1 MLALSFY
8 EKICL
13 RYTACYQCYCRS
25 KFIWETFA
33 RHYNL
38 ICIDIKRCIIP
49 VKITAPS
56 VYVD

>member
-25 KFIWETFA
+25 KETFA

-49 VKITAPS
+49 VKITVRSA
-56 VYVD
+56 YAD